1 MGRHCLH
8 RHLHD
13 KPHLRGGAHVTPFGG
28 VLASAWRGSEADAEL
43 AHPAGEETSGGA
55 GSDAE
60 NAEESA
66 KSKFE
71 QMVRDRLCGKRASG
85 T

>member
-28 VLASAWRGSEADAEL
+28 VLASASAL
-43 AHPAGEETSGGA
+43 APPLSLPPGLLVAPAPLSPGCT
-55 GSDAE
+55 
-60 NAEESA
+60 
-66 KSKFE
+66 
-71 QMVRDRLCGKRASG
+71 
-85 T
+85 